1 IFPLYGETDIQSS
14 TKFRNKATLT
24 DLSKQLKEI
33 VNVLEYIKPNEETF
47 LFKQRINEIEYFQK
61 QLKTQQFI
69 AEAQIHRYIID
80 TIHPLFKQLSDR
92 SEYKKRIQKYW
103 EKLDEKHQCFWHERK
118 KYDLAIQIINKNLIE
133 ILDYEQITLQKV
145 YPHYFERFRTDG
157 VEHNLFIGSSI
168 TPTQIYDSMY
178 LYNLRLWQMQVM
190 CKMVMLHEQTKP
202 NLAFDMD
209 LTSLIMVF
217 SDPIAIKFR
226 MDEKRFDVEN
236 NDDIR
241 YELMKKRL
249 AKAMVKD
256 RQERLVQPHKLTI
269 VYLNE
274 NDKTDYLNYIHF
286 LQYKGYFLDEI
297 EFLEVENLQDIADL
311 QAIRLPINSNFN
323 TDDFTIYSYTDFIN
337 YVTTTE

>member
-1 IFPLYGETDIQSS
+1 MT
-14 TKFRNKATLT
+14 
-24 DLSKQLKEI
+24 
-33 VNVLEYIKPNEETF
+33 
-47 LFKQRINEIEYFQK
+47 
-61 QLKTQQFI
+61 
-69 AEAQIHRYIID
+69 
-80 TIHPLFKQLSDR
+80 
-92 SEYKKRIQKYW
+92 
-103 EKLDEKHQCFWHERK
+103 
-118 KYDLAIQIINKNLIE
+118 E
-133 ILDYEQITLQKV
+133 ILDSEQIALQKV

-190 CKMVMLHEQTKP
+190 CKMVMLHEQTKK
-202 NLAFDMD
+202 NLAFNMD

-226 MDEKRFDVEN
+226 MDEKRFDVES

-249 AKAMVKD
+249 AKAMVKNTN
-256 RQERLVQPHKLTI
+256 ERLVQPHKLTI

-274 NDKTDYLNYIHF
+274 NDKSDYLNYIQF
-286 LQYKGYFLDEI
+286 LQYKGYFFNEI
-297 EFLEVENLQDIADL
+297 EFVEVENLQDITNL
-311 QAIRLPINSNFN
+311 QAIRLTINSNFN
-323 TDDFTIYSYTDFIN
+323 TDNFTIYSYTDFIN